1 MTVTEDLK
9 PVAALMM
16 GEIHAQIQREARET
30 MRLCEKFAEQVW
42 SGGSQ
47 TKLPEGHWYM
57 NPVGPYASLIVNSYR
72 IAMRQITNPFHPG
85 MNYQFRLFDALT
97 ADGRVGL
104 WISNEQLTSVTNGA
118 RVEALLRSRDLEKTG
133 WQLEKQKIDGK
144 VHFKMVRVEG

>member
-16 GEIHAQIQREARET
+16 GEIHAQIMREARET

-72 IAMRQITNPFHPG
+72 VAMRQITNPFHPG
-85 MNYQFRLFDALT
+85 MNFQFRLFDALVQ
-97 ADGRVGL
+97 DGREGT
-104 WISNEQLTSVTNGA
+104 WISNEKLTPVTNGA
-118 RVEALLRSRDLEKTG
+118 RVEALLRSRDLEKTE

-144 VHFKMVRVEG
+144 VHFRMVRVET